1 MFGHNFKIKLQ
12 MIPLLN
18 SKKEA
23 ETVNLGKHFTLMYAY
38 KQYDHD
44 KGPLTI
50 LKEQ

>member
-12 MIPLLN
+12 MIPSLN

-23 ETVNLGKHFTLMYAY
+23 ETVHFTLMYAY